1 MNEALQAAY
10 EYFTEQ
16 GYNGSVEEFVSLLN
30 TNPEALDATYTIFTE
45 QGYAGSMDDFS
56 GFLGLKKK
64 DETEIDMVSELE
76 TGTSQPRE
84 LSRNQRLNIAAQPEK
99 DTWVERTFGK
109 NELTDF
115 FGDMYRAWKTGGG
128 QAQSVDDA
136 LKVFAAGA
144 NISDDNLQ
152 QYIDAVQNMESFAP
166 SEEMQDFS
174 RIYQAEGKGVKGFIK
189 GILANPTAA
198 IQVATSSL
206 RAMLNPASIGAGA
219 AGAGAGAAVGTAGG
233 IFAPITSSVGAG
245 VGTIMGMTGAL
256 ETGLSFTEFLKEE
269 LNKKGLDFS
278 DDNIRTVLEDEE
290 AMGNIT
296 RRTLARGGAIS
307 TISALTGGLAMGVGA
322 NVGRNVAVNLGTKA
336 GQIASGATGLGIQ
349 AIGGGTGE
357 AVARAIAD
365 QEMDAAEIGFEAIGE
380 IASPTI
386 IGTIAGMGK
395 VPKYKVNNEE
405 VSEQFVQDIIKN
417 SKNYLELDAINL
429 EIVDSPLIENELQL
443 KKKQLLDEF
452 TMENSLTP
460 EQLEA
465 ATPQDIQDLVSLQN
479 LYNKYKDKET
489 AAGIK
494 NAARFKKDLDNKI
507 DAIQKRSTE
516 TLDAQKPTPDGETV
530 GEGDTQQQPITGE
543 TPSEQTQEAQ
553 QTEEVTTETQTE
565 ESQGLEPI
573 SAGIARQLIKSGEE
587 NKPPDPLDKYKR
599 DEDGN
604 VFIEEGQEDDWYW
617 LRRDSELGW
626 VDIVIKNKE
635 EVVSISRDGK
645 EVDFFLKNK
654 IEYELIGE
662 GVITPSEQTEEV
674 TTEVE
679 IEESPL
685 AEQTVQETSTQ
696 VGNFDVVIDNN
707 KIVSITKDGKEVSTA
722 SRNKVVKELL
732 DQGDI
737 TLDETVTNVEGT
749 TTPSELTSKIIESST
764 NPKEVASELQQYREK
779 RKTAD
784 ANELKLIHDPQRFL
798 DVKLTEED
806 FINYFDKADLTPNIR
821 RYWIDKNAAPL
832 DGTAETIVSEI
843 SNIDLTSESVE
854 TREWIEGLKEFIV
867 ENPTKNPDWLKGG
880 KPLVEVDL
888 EEKFTELTGLK
899 HTPFNV
905 QAVIDAP
912 TQQELQ
918 ERADI
923 LESKRIDEEQRQA
936 EAQGFVEKKA
946 PKEKPTP
953 PKKTIKKPEVEPDS
967 PEAINQKALKK
978 IEKPFNRIT
987 EKSLD
992 TNLDNFTAKVKNQL
1006 TQRGVS
1012 TEMIRNTPLY
1022 RVDQALGLD
1031 NSTVVAETFVSPIVE
1046 VHSDFNK
1053 EQRRGNRE
1061 AQKAEDLITYE
1072 GGSDTKKKLGIGRDQ
1087 NEVTKDLYEI
1097 RLYQLAREHASNPD
1111 SDKSPNPVRLA
1122 NFTADEAV
1130 AGRVLSEE
1138 DGKILKELLKK
1149 HVKDNNINP
1158 DTMYQ
1163 SLKPSQKQALKIL
1176 DKLNAEL
1183 EPKIIEVNK
1192 RNGFPTEVIKDYSH
1206 RVVLMSPA
1214 EQTVSLDKKTK
1225 QFLNVDAATKFTRT
1239 DELKPIDFDPILS
1252 YTRGSQETNI
1262 EYTMKAEVDRIQDL
1276 LTQLYNKY
1284 KKGNKGQE
1292 NAALALNNAIKEILR
1307 ITYIRSFMDNSALG
1321 VQAKREAERMGY
1333 RVLLGSV
1340 PRMGAELI
1348 GNAAMLITQS
1358 PEVIRNS
1365 YGKYGKISFD
1375 ITAQGKEDYIRILEN
1390 LRSGEVSK
1398 LGSLIGTADTKYAD
1412 PGNFLNLSETRKA
1425 ARMQGPVQQKMSLI
1439 KKYGGKQ
1446 TYAVINKVSDLLMS
1460 AGDKVIARPLWISK
1474 FAEQF
1479 KANVKKYNNEDIDLS
1494 VEDFKKIA
1502 NENSPYLSDKYKKAR
1517 TEATRNAD
1525 RTIAEFVTSGNPFNA
1540 IIKNVRRKGEDAKNA
1555 YRVMNSFMAN
1565 FNLNEYATARFAI
1578 GAMFKSGE
1586 ISKPHAYK
1594 LLAGVLA
1601 RMSSYVILYRT
1612 FSNYFDEVF
1621 LGAPED
1627 EEEEDVSQVVQ
1638 RQLIG
1643 SIATLMFRGG
1653 LGNIPALPV
1662 NFGIE
1667 YFNKNYLEYLRDG
1680 GEYDAYDDSIVYS
1693 LIAQD
1698 DLIDKSLPEIAV
1710 PIIAGPYGPLARTLI
1725 RGSELAVRAKTRKTQ
1740 DARDR
1745 AKEEL
1750 EDRITFELLGQLGL
1764 IPFYKDRRRARLKIR
1779 FQDSGKKTISR
1790 SELRRLDP
1798 DLYKRLYD

>member
-1 MNEALQAAY
+1 
-10 EYFTEQ
+10 
-16 GYNGSVEEFVSLLN
+16 
-30 TNPEALDATYTIFTE
+30 
-45 QGYAGSMDDFS
+45 
-56 GFLGLKKK
+56 
-64 DETEIDMVSELE
+64 
-76 TGTSQPRE
+76 
-84 LSRNQRLNIAAQPEK
+84 
-99 DTWVERTFGK
+99 
-109 NELTDF
+109 
-115 FGDMYRAWKTGGG
+115 
-128 QAQSVDDA
+128 
-136 LKVFAAGA
+136 
-144 NISDDNLQ
+144 
-152 QYIDAVQNMESFAP
+152 
-166 SEEMQDFS
+166 
-174 RIYQAEGKGVKGFIK
+174 
-189 GILANPTAA
+189 
-198 IQVATSSL
+198 
-206 RAMLNPASIGAGA
+206 
-219 AGAGAGAAVGTAGG
+219 
-233 IFAPITSSVGAG
+233 
-245 VGTIMGMTGAL
+245 
-256 ETGLSFTEFLKEE
+256 
-269 LNKKGLDFS
+269 
-278 DDNIRTVLEDEE
+278 
-290 AMGNIT
+290 
-296 RRTLARGGAIS
+296 
-307 TISALTGGLAMGVGA
+307 
-322 NVGRNVAVNLGTKA
+322 
-336 GQIASGATGLGIQ
+336 
-349 AIGGGTGE
+349 
-357 AVARAIAD
+357 
-365 QEMDAAEIGFEAIGE
+365 
-380 IASPTI
+380 
-386 IGTIAGMGK
+386 
-395 VPKYKVNNEE
+395 
-405 VSEQFVQDIIKN
+405 
-417 SKNYLELDAINL
+417 
-429 EIVDSPLIENELQL
+429 
-443 KKKQLLDEF
+443 
-452 TMENSLTP
+452 MENSLTP
-460 EQLEA
+460 KEREA

-479 LYNKYKDKET
+479 LYDNAKKDKTLAGQKKAAKYKEQ
-489 AAGIK
+489 
-494 NAARFKKDLDNKI
+494 FENKLN
-507 DAIQKRSTE
+507 AIQEPSTE
-516 TLDAQKPTPDGETV
+516 KVDAQKPAPDGETV
-530 GEGDTQQQPITGE
+530 GAGDTQQQPITGE
-543 TPSEQTQEAQ
+543 TPSEPITDSTKQA
-553 QTEEVTTETQTE
+553 EEVTTETETQ
-565 ESQGLEPI
+565 ES
-573 SAGIARQLIKSGEE
+573 
-587 NKPPDPLDKYKR
+587 
-599 DEDGN
+599 
-604 VFIEEGQEDDWYW
+604 
-617 LRRDSELGW
+617 
-626 VDIVIKNKE
+626 
-635 EVVSISRDGK
+635 EV
-645 EVDFFLKNK
+645 
-654 IEYELIGE
+654 
-662 GVITPSEQTEEV
+662 
-674 TTEVE
+674 
-679 IEESPL
+679 
-685 AEQTVQETSTQ
+685 AEQTVQETSTK

-707 KIVSITKDGKEVSTA
+707 KIVSITQEGKEVSTP
-722 SRNKVVKELL
+722 SKNKVVKELL

-737 TLDETVTNVEGT
+737 TLDETATNVVGI

-784 ANELKLIHDPQRFL
+784 ANELKLIHDPQQYL

-806 FINYFDKADLTPNIR
+806 FINYFDKADLDPNIR

-843 SNIDLTSESVE
+843 SNLSTTIEGEQVSIE
-854 TREWIEGLKEFIV
+854 TGKWIEGLKEFIV

-923 LESKRIDEEQRQA
+923 QESKRIDEEQRQA

-1046 VHSDFNK
+1046 VYSDFNK

-1072 GGSDTKKKLGIGRDQ
+1072 GVSDTKKKLGIGRNQ

-1111 SDKSPNPVRLA
+1111 SEKSPNPVRLA

-1130 AGRVLSEE
+1130 AGRVLREE

-1358 PEVIRNS
+1358 PEVIQNS

-1502 NENSPYLSDKYKKAR
+1502 NENSPYLSAKYKKAR

-1525 RTIAEFVTSGNPFNA
+1525 RTIAEFVTSGNPLNA
-1540 IIKNVRRKGEDAKNA
+1540 IIKNVRRKGEDAKNF
-1555 YRVMNSFMAN
+1555 YRVINSFMAN

-1578 GAMFKSGE
+1578 GAMLKSGE

-1621 LGAPED
+1621 LGAPEE

-1698 DLIDKSLPEIAV
+1698 DFIDKSLPEIAV
-1710 PIIAGPYGPLARTLI
+1710 PILAGPYGPLARTLI

>member
-553 QTEEVTTETQTE
+553 QTEEVTTE
-565 ESQGLEPI
+565 
-573 SAGIARQLIKSGEE
+573 
-587 NKPPDPLDKYKR
+587 
-599 DEDGN
+599 
-604 VFIEEGQEDDWYW
+604 
-617 LRRDSELGW
+617 
-626 VDIVIKNKE
+626 
-635 EVVSISRDGK
+635 
-645 EVDFFLKNK
+645 
-654 IEYELIGE
+654 
-662 GVITPSEQTEEV
+662 
-674 TTEVE
+674 VE

-1072 GGSDTKKKLGIGRDQ
+1072 GVSDTKKKLGIGRDQ